1 MPNLIGK
8 GPIAI
13 ITYNTTSENS
23 MVIEIDSEIELRQL
37 ELRDSIDIFEA
48 IDSQRDYL
56 GKWLPFV
63 AFTKEISDTKEFVD
77 SIINAP
83 KEISELVF
91 TIRKQNKFIGLIGF
105 KDTDRSNKK
114 TEIGYWLS
122 EKYQKQGII
131 TRSVEKLCDFAF
143 NKLDINRVQ
152 IKCAVGNQSS
162 IKIPQR
168 LSFKFEGIER
178 DGELLTGNIFTD
190 LEIYSK
196 LKSDK

>member
-1 MPNLIGK
+1 MSKN
-8 GPIAI
+8 
-13 ITYNTTSENS
+13 NS
-23 MVIEIDSEIELRQL
+23 IVIKIDSEIELRQL
-37 ELRDSIDIFEA
+37 ELRDSIDIFET

-83 KEISELVF
+83 KERFELVF

-105 KDTDRSNKK
+105 KDTDRSNNK

-143 NKLDINRVQ
+143 NKLDINRIQ

-162 IKIPQR
+162 IKVPQR
-168 LSFKFEGIER
+168 LGFKFEGIER

>member
-1 MPNLIGK
+1 
-8 GPIAI
+8 
-13 ITYNTTSENS
+13 
-23 MVIEIDSEIELRQL
+23 MVIKIDSEIELRQL

-168 LSFKFEGIER
+168 LRKRRRITHRKYFYGP
-178 DGELLTGNIFTD
+178 GNLQQIK
-190 LEIYSK
+190 IR
-196 LKSDK
+196 